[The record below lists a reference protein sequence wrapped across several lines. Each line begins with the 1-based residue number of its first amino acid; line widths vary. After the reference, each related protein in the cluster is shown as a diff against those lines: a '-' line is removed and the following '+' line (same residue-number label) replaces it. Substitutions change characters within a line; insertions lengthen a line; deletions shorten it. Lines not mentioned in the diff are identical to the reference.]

1 MANSKLVSTKY
12 LLRLRSQEEWEG
24 WHFRAKAH
32 FRKSGAW
39 RLISE
44 GHPRDTG
51 TRIQVELPDYRER
64 VLVQHRNL
72 RRIYAGQPDL
82 AKVWRQELQNPS
94 RARATRRR
102 APSPSQSL
110 FSLLRRRVGGV
121 LFALFLLL
129 FSGLREPQGHAK
141 LGPSWRGC
149 DRTGPT
155 GASPIGPGPTERD
168 PVPGRDSTWDPL
180 NTH

>member
-1 MANSKLVSTKY
+1 MEAD
-12 LLRLRSQEEWEG
+12 EG
-24 WHFRAKAH
+24 GQ
-32 FRKSGAW
+32 RKMSPADRTGS
-39 RLISE
+39 RTRIISE
-44 GHPRDTG
+44 RLDSTACD
-51 TRIQVELPDYRER
+51 LF
-64 VLVQHRNL
+64 
-72 RRIYAGQPDL
+72 L

-94 RARATRRR
+94 RARATRRS

-149 DRTGPT
+149 DRTGAA

-168 PVPGRDSTWDPL
+168 PGPGRDSTWDPL
-180 NTH
+180 NALGPTEPGPTEPKLKPPARVVTAGSYQILS